1 MPVNQIPMSLEE
13 SKKRKLFPL
22 HKHHFKSHLPTSS
35 VLSLKSV
42 VGYLHSWF
50 SLLAPLSFNLAD
62 SVCLDFL
69 RSVFLLLFLVLSQ

>member
-22 HKHHFKSHLPTSS
+22 HKHYFKSHLPTSS

-50 SLLAPLSFNLAD
+50 SLLAP
-62 SVCLDFL
+62 
-69 RSVFLLLFLVLSQ
+69 